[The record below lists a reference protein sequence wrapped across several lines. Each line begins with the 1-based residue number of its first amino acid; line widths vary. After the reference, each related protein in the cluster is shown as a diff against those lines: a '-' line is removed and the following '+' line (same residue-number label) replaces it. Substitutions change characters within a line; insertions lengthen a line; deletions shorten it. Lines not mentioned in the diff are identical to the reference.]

1 MIGQLPARSEYV
13 HVVCPQCGADTP
25 EHRLALVVSEI
36 VACRRCGQSYVAPRV
51 SSAHIERKLQLWA
64 EQDVVDPE
72 RLNLIADPSSVA
84 YYARFLV
91 WVEQAMALPGR
102 AILDIGCGT
111 GAFLQVARSAGWSVR
126 GIEIGRASADYAAT
140 RLGLEVRQGSFYQFA
155 APDASF
161 DALTM
166 IEVIEHLEHPA
177 QALDKARA
185 LLRPSG
191 VLLVTTP
198 NVDSLYRRLYGNRW
212 WVINCEDEHIVLF
225 NRRTLSAMLESHG
238 FEVVE
243 VRVCGVDWLG
253 LMREALRRLRIG
265 PPEPSSTAEGAV
277 TGYYESRS
285 TKAQVKRMLA
295 RTGFLRAMRLI
306 LRAADHTYGWRWSP
320 TCGWGEQLV
329 VLARR
334 RPD

>member
-1 MIGQLPARSEYV
+1 MNGELPARGEYV
-13 HVVCPQCGADTP
+13 HVVCPQCGADMP
-25 EHRLALVVSEI
+25 EHRLALVVSAI
-36 VACRRCGQSYVAPRV
+36 VTCRRCGQSYVAPRV
-51 SSAHIERKLQLWA
+51 SSAHIAHKLQLWA

-72 RLNLIADPSSVA
+72 RLNLIGDPSSIA
-84 YYARFLV
+84 YYARFLA
-91 WVEQAMALPGR
+91 WVERAMALPGR
-102 AILDIGCGT
+102 TILDVGCGT

-126 GIEIGRASADYAAT
+126 GVEIGRASADYAAT
-140 RLGLEVRQGSFYQFA
+140 RLGLDVSQGSFYPFV
-155 APDASF
+155 APDGSF

-166 IEVIEHLEHPA
+166 IEVIEHLEHPS
-177 QALDKARA
+177 QALDKART
-185 LLRPSG
+185 LLRPGG

-198 NVDSLYRRLYGNRW
+198 NVDSLYRRLCGNRW

-253 LMREALRRLRIG
+253 LMREAVRRLRMG
-265 PPEPSSTAEGAV
+265 PPGPAMSAGGAV
-277 TGYYESRS
+277 AGYYEARS
-285 TKAQVKRMLA
+285 TKSMVKRMLA
-295 RTGFLRAMRLI
+295 RTGLLRLVRLMLRATDR
-306 LRAADHTYGWRWSP
+306 TYAWRWSP
-320 TCGWGEQLV
+320 TRDWGEQLV